1 MSYTFSRR
9 DFFKYSAAAA
19 VAVAG
24 MSLLG
29 GCSTGDAN
37 NPTSTAVGTSLATLQ
52 VVATLQKENSNKEAT
67 DLANGIFKVKVENYR
82 GNPLLLNPTNFT
94 VSVRKKVEETDENG
108 KTTEK
113 TEDRYSSFAQGGV
126 KLDDI
131 ENGTLGNNLSVELT
145 VIAPNFVS
153 TLGKLEVTDVV
164 ELKYCP
170 ITTSQYS
177 GYSMTWRLSPDAD
190 DNTDITT

>member
-29 GCSTGDAN
+29 GCSSGDAN
-37 NPTSTAVGTSLATLQ
+37 NPTSTAVGTSLSTLQ
-52 VVATLQKENSNKEAT
+52 VVATLQKEGTDVNK
-67 DLANGIFKVKVENYR
+67 GIFKVKVENYR
-82 GNPLLLNPTNFT
+82 GNPLFLETNSFT
-94 VSVRKKVEETDENG
+94 ISVRKKVTETDENG

-113 TEDRYSSFAQGGV
+113 TEDRYSSVSKGGV
-126 KLDDI
+126 KFDDLV
-131 ENGTLGNNLSVELT
+131 NGTLGNNLSEEFT
-145 VIAPNFVS
+145 VTAPDF
-153 TLGKLEVTDVV
+153 LDKLEATDVV

-170 ITTSQYS
+170 IRTSQYA
-177 GYSMTWRLSPDAD
+177 GYSMTWRLSPDGGND
-190 DNTDITT
+190 TDITA